1 VIARNAIPRR
11 WPTRAARRPA
21 ALPAAAALP
30 ANPVEGFM
38 SGYISGF
45 SAVMNFALWAF
56 TPLGALGLTIG
67 FLVALVGFL
76 SVFAALSRNPI
87 FQGVLGWSNWIRP
100 YSYLA
105 TAFGILLFLVNFPFA
120 LAAFGLAA
128 VRLDL
133 LTGTIETTGGLV
145 GLTGFAGGGFNLGN
159 YTFLSPGP
167 IGLAFQSPFGLPGVS
182 AYETGH
188 TLTVASFGGVFHW
201 IDAIDENIIHSKA
214 TSFLAYAADGSC
226 RRIGRNL
233 GDRVLPVPPG
243 LPGQCSRLDSP
254 PVGRAHAVGSGE
266 GWRRDDAAAQEQA
279 PDSGDPLQAQR
290 QKATRRPSFMF

>member
-1 VIARNAIPRR
+1 MPRIIGGFVGLFLGVVWYGVVASVLGITAFPVISAIVASFGLTVDA
-11 WPTRAARRPA
+11 WIVVAVFTVVITTVFAYAVATIALLPA
-21 ALPAAAALP
+21 LAPPPAAAALP

-45 SAVMNFALWAF
+45 SAVVNFALWAF

-76 SVFAALSRNPI
+76 SVLAALSRNPI

-120 LAAFGLAA
+120 VAAFGLAA

-182 AYETGH
+182 AHETGH

-214 TSFLAYAADGSC
+214 TSFLAYGEMIPESHIPRPLP
-226 RRIGRNL
+226 RRNVRIW
-233 GDRVLPVPPG
+233 
-243 LPGQCSRLDSP
+243 S
-254 PVGRAHAVGSGE
+254 
-266 GWRRDDAAAQEQA
+266 
-279 PDSGDPLQAQR
+279 
-290 QKATRRPSFMF
+290 

>member
-1 VIARNAIPRR
+1 MPRIIGGFVGLFLGVVWYGVVASVLGITAFPVISAIVASFGLTVGAWIVVAMFSVVITTVFAYAVATIALLPAL
-11 WPTRAARRPA
+11 AAP
-21 ALPAAAALP
+21 PAAAALP

-45 SAVMNFALWAF
+45 SAVVNFALLAF

-120 LAAFGLAA
+120 VAAFGLAA

-182 AYETGH
+182 AHETGH

-201 IDAIDENIIHSKA
+201 IDAIDENIIHSRA
-214 TSFLAYAADGSC
+214 TSFLAYGEMIPESHIPRPLP
-226 RRIGRNL
+226 RRNVRIW
-233 GDRVLPVPPG
+233 
-243 LPGQCSRLDSP
+243 S
-254 PVGRAHAVGSGE
+254 
-266 GWRRDDAAAQEQA
+266 
-279 PDSGDPLQAQR
+279 
-290 QKATRRPSFMF
+290 